1 MHEALYYERKN
12 GLAVCRLCPKNCRI
26 APGKAGYCRTR
37 RNIEGTLYAVNY
49 ARVAAAHLDPV
60 EKKPLFHFYPG
71 HRVLSFGSLGCNLAC
86 AFCQNWAIS
95 QEEAPTDLLPPA
107 RLVAA
112 AAAARA
118 RDPGCVGVAFTYNEP
133 GLWFEYIMDAA
144 PLLRHEGFK
153 VVMVT
158 NGFLSPAPLGDLLG
172 VVDAFNV
179 DVKAFAEGFY
189 TRVCRG
195 LLRPVLDTVEAI
207 HRAGRHLEVTHLVVT
222 GENDDE
228 EQFTGLVA
236 WLAGLGQ
243 EIPLHLSRYHPAYR
257 LTNPPTPLATLE
269 RFRDL
274 ARRRLH
280 HVYVGNTWRPGD
292 DDTACAVCGEPL
304 IVRRGFYVEEVRLVD
319 GRCPG
324 CGAAVHGVGMEEARP
339 SRPLPGATV
348 PGEGGGVG

>member
-1 MHEALYYERKN
+1 MHEALYYETKN

-37 RNIEGTLYAVNY
+37 RNREGRLYAVNY
-49 ARVAAAHLDPV
+49 GRVTAVHLDPV

-71 HRVLSFGSLGCNLAC
+71 HRVLSFGSFGCNLAC

-95 QEEAPTDLLPPA
+95 QEEAPSDLLPPEE
-107 RLVAA
+107 LVAA
-112 AAAARA
+112 AVAARE

-133 GLWFEYIMDAA
+133 GLWFEYILDAA
-144 PLLRHEGFK
+144 PLLRRAGFR

-158 NGFLSPAPLGDLLG
+158 NGFLAAEPLADLLG

-179 DVKAFAEGFY
+179 DVKAFAEDFY

-195 LLRPVLDTVEAI
+195 LLRPVLETVEAI
-207 HRAGRHLEVTHLVVT
+207 RRAGRHLEVTHLVVT

-228 EQFTGLVA
+228 GQFAELVE
-236 WLAGLGQ
+236 WLAGLGP

-257 LTNPPTPLATLE
+257 LTNPATPFATLE
-269 RFRDL
+269 RFRGL

-292 DDTACAVCGEPL
+292 DDTACAACGAPL
-304 IVRRGFYVEEVRLVD
+304 IVRRGFYVEEVRLAR
-319 GRCPG
+319 GRCSR
-324 CGAAVHGVGMEEARP
+324 CGTPVHGVGMEEAVVSGPRGRSGRP
-339 SRPLPGATV
+339 GK
-348 PGEGGGVG
+348 GGGGA